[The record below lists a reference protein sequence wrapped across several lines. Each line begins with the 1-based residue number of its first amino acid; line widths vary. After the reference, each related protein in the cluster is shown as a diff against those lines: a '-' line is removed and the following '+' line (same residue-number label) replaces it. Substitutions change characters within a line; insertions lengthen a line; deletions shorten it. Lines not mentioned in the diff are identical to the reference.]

1 MRILSASYMTSLNA
15 PGFSISLLDV
25 SAICSRLSTR
35 SIAPAL
41 KTVEGIMSL
50 IDAPTDASAWAGV
63 RTHWPELGT
72 HRDMGREAEE
82 TEALLSVHSI
92 PPLAPSFAGTQNS
105 TTTWDDLG
113 ISEEQVE
120 KAIREACAAV
130 MDVEHD
136 LTRFDTVLGD
146 GDCGETFTS
155 GATGEKK
162 DYSRWYYGLIM
173 LFELY

>member
-1 MRILSASYMTSLNA
+1 MTSLNA

-25 SAICSRLSTR
+25 SAICSRLSSR
-35 SIAPAL
+35 SITPAL
-41 KTVEGIMSL
+41 TTVEGIMSL
-50 IDAPTDASAWAGV
+50 IDAPTEASAWAGV
-63 RTHWPELGT
+63 RAYWPELGT

-82 TEALLSVHSI
+82 TEALLSVLSNR
-92 PPLAPSFAGTQNS
+92 PSAPSFAGTQNS
-105 TTTWDDLG
+105 SSTWSGLG

-120 KAIREACAAV
+120 KAIREACVAV

-155 GATGEKK
+155 GAKGKEKACT
-162 DYSRWYYGLIM
+162 R
-173 LFELY
+173 